1 MSEWQG
7 VDVSKYQGNINWAK
21 VAAAGKSFAILK
33 VTQKNNSVESSF
45 NGNYVGA
52 ISAGLDVGVYRY
64 VYAKTVKEAQAEAEA
79 IVKAIG
85 DKQINSGVWL
95 DLEDSS
101 IKGIGK
107 AQLTSII
114 NAEAY
119 VLKKAGLGVGV
130 YCNRDWYLNVLDS
143 AYLKTMYPF
152 WIARYPAS
160 DAGSYLKD
168 SKLAPKDY
176 AVAWQYSSKGKV
188 NGISGNVDLDVSYS
202 KLKDLFV
209 GFSNYYP
216 ACSSKQVSIIAALKE
231 VGETNTSLD
240 HRKQIGI
247 QNGIAGVGTI
257 NGNCQMLNML
267 KAGKLKK
274 A

>member
-52 ISAGLDVGVYRY
+52 VAAGLDIGVYRY
-64 VYAKTVKEAQAEAEA
+64 VYAKTVNEAKTEAEA

-85 DKQINSGVWL
+85 DKQINAGVWL
-95 DLEDSS
+95 DMEDSS
-101 IKGIGK
+101 IKGLTK
-107 AQLTSII
+107 AQLTSVI

-119 VLKKAGLGVGV
+119 VLQNAGLGVGI
-130 YCNRDWYLNVLDS
+130 YCNRDWYYNVLDS
-143 AYLKTMYPF
+143 ATLKALYPF
-152 WIARYPAS
+152 WIARYPAA
-160 DAGSYLKD
+160 DDGSYVAT
-168 SKLAPKDY
+168 SQLAPKSY

-188 NGISGNVDLDVSYS
+188 SGIIGDVDLDVSYKS
-202 KLKDLFV
+202 LKELFASY
-209 GFSNYYP
+209 SNYYP
-216 ACSSKQVSIIAALKE
+216 ACSKTQTSIVKGLAE
-231 VGETNTSLD
+231 VGEKDTSLA

-247 QNGIAGVGTI
+247 QNGINCVGTVSA
-257 NGNCQMLNML
+257 NTQMLNLL

-274 A
+274 S